1 MSAVGRP
8 LMVLLVILPLVAAM
22 AAMTV
27 WWLPALC
34 IGAGGLTFLAL
45 GTLAAWREEQD
56 PFWTRRRCTAC
67 GETAS
72 DVAIFCLRCGSADI
86 ADQSAHRR
94 RSRPWDAWDRKRE
107 DRERSIEM
115 DRRHGVYA
123 PFWKIF
129 GWYVRFMTG
138 GMGMDPDD
146 PADMRWW
153 ASMMVLVASLFAAL
167 GTASEFGGWTM
178 AFPVLFAALGTSF
191 AIAVFGPRSM
201 SERTG
206 IGVRA

>member
-1 MSAVGRP
+1 MSAVARP
-8 LMVLLVILPLVAAM
+8 LMVFLVIGPLVAAM

-27 WWLPALC
+27 WWLPALL
-34 IGAGGLTFLAL
+34 IGAGGMGFLAL
-45 GTLAAWREEQD
+45 GSLAAWKEEQD

-67 GETAS
+67 GETVSESA
-72 DVAIFCLRCGSADI
+72 VFCPHCGSADLS
-86 ADQSAHRR
+86 DQAAHRR
-94 RSRPWDAWDRKRE
+94 RSRPWDVWDRKRE
-107 DRERSIEM
+107 AAERSIEM

-123 PFWKIF
+123 PFWRLF

-146 PADMRWW
+146 PSDMRWW
-153 ASMMVLVASLFAAL
+153 AAMMVLVAALFGAI

-178 AFPVLFAALGTSF
+178 AVPVLFAALGTSF
-191 AIAVFGPRSM
+191 AIAIFGPRSM

-206 IGVRA
+206 IGASA